1 MKHNYM
7 TKKSSLLQRQNED
20 VTSQILMVLYTEN
33 LSDENELD
41 KQLLLC

>member
-1 MKHNYM
+1 M
-7 TKKSSLLQRQNED
+7 QNED

>member
-1 MKHNYM
+1 M
-7 TKKSSLLQRQNED
+7 QNEN

-33 LSDENELD
+33 PSDENEFD

>member
-1 MKHNYM
+1 M
-7 TKKSSLLQRQNED
+7 QNEN

-33 LSDENELD
+33 LSDENEFD